1 MVMGR
6 CEQHEEAGAAVDVV
20 EVVDVILFWASANE
34 LERTRHTRKRDLR
47 YMAV

>member
-20 EVVDVILFWASANE
+20 LFWASANE
-34 LERTRHTRKRDLR
+34 PERTRPVRKRDLG
-47 YMAV
+47 YMAG